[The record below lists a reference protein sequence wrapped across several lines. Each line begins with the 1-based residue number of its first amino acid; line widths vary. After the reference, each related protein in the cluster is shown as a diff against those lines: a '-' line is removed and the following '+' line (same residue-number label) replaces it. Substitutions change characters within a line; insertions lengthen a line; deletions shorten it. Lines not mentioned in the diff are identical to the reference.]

1 MMFGA
6 DSPALR
12 LLANK
17 LDEIANRL
25 TSISGQV
32 GTRVETMPWTG
43 NDATQFKNTWTNAS
57 APSMNDAARNL
68 RDAAAAIRGDADRQ
82 DQASA

>member
-1 MMFGA
+1 MFGA

-17 LDEIANRL
+17 LEQIADRL
-25 TSISGQV
+25 TAINGQV
-32 GTRVETMPWTG
+32 DNRVGTMPWTG
-43 NDATQFKNTWTNAS
+43 NDAAQFKNTWS
-57 APSMNDAARNL
+57 GSSSPSMNDAARNL
-68 RDAAAAIRGDADRQ
+68 REAAAAIRSDAQRQ